1 MSQDTHVINDNL
13 LQIDNLITGLNY
25 LYEEVETRKEELLK
39 SVSSDQIVNIVKDLA
54 CNDYSFKSRF
64 IQFIRQ
70 EYGQNL
76 VRDVAFSI
84 MESID
89 NDIEAFINNRVDAR
103 LEELGITRTMN
114 SN

>member
-25 LYEEVETRKEELLK
+25 LYEEVETRKDELLK
-39 SVSSDQIVNIVKDLA
+39 SINSDQILNIVKDLA
-54 CNDYSFKSRF
+54 YNDYAFKTRF

-70 EYGQNL
+70 EYGTNL
-76 VRDVAFSI
+76 VREVAFSI
-84 MESID
+84 METID

-103 LEELGITRTMN
+103 LEELGITRTLN